1 MKPTTLAIDLIRLDG
16 DTQSRLKIN
25 QDTVDDYVNI
35 MFESNAPWPF
45 PPLDVF
51 FDGDDYFLGD
61 GFHRLLGGKEAKL
74 ASIPCSVHKGG
85 ARDARIFGMTANDQH
100 GLRMS
105 RADKKACVEWLLN
118 QPGKMTQA
126 AIALTAG
133 VSARTVQ
140 KIVADAR
147 SPRVIPFLPPQG
159 DAQVAPSPP
168 SRGVSDPFDEVPDA
182 PGSPGTP
189 SSDDAGDRRSF
200 RLEPL
205 DLFAG
210 HKKAAQEP
218 AQEPAQAQNNRI
230 LAKSLI
236 DRACRAVCDLNETK
250 PNRAK
255 RDEIVKLLQKCGGML
270 W

>member
-105 RADKKACVEWLLN
+105 RADKRAGVEWLLD

-126 AIALTAG
+126 AISLTAG

-140 KIVADAR
+140 KIVADR
-147 SPRVIPFLPPQG
+147 KPPPPQS
-159 DAQVAPSPP
+159 DAHGAHFDPTDPGP
-168 SRGVSDPFDEVPDA
+168 DDPFGEVPDA
-182 PGSPGTP
+182 PGSPETP
-189 SSDDAGDRRSF
+189 PDDEGDLESF
-200 RLEPL
+200 GITG
-205 DLFAG
+205 G
-210 HKKAAQEP
+210 HE
-218 AQEPAQAQNNRI
+218 EDAQAQNNRI

-236 DRACRAVCDLNETK
+236 DRACRAVCDLNEAK